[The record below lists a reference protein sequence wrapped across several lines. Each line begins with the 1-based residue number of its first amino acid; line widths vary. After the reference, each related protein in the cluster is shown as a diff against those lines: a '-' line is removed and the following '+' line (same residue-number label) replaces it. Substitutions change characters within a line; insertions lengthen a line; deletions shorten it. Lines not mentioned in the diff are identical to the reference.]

1 MTGLWVITGITTYQG
16 RGSKVGSLL
25 DGLGLLAV
33 LMGLGAVAGLTVVAA
48 VYLVLIFIGV
58 LP

>member
-1 MTGLWVITGITTYQG
+1 M
-16 RGSKVGSLL
+16 GSLL